1 MTYNLYIVR
10 QENIRMGITEIIS
23 GCVQENRHCQ
33 RMLYEQHAPKMLAVC
48 MRYTGD
54 LQQAR
59 EVLNAGFLKVFRH
72 ISRFNPDNGTLDGWI
87 YRIMVHTAIDV
98 MRVACKQQTGI
109 LTESLYIDRS
119 ESSLDR
125 MGAEEII
132 ALIAKLP
139 PAYRTVFNLF
149 VMEGHSHAEIAAL
162 LQISEGTSK
171 SNLAKAR
178 MKLQTLIRE
187 QDKMPLLQYGK

>member
-1 MTYNLYIVR
+1 MTHYLYIVR
-10 QENIRMGITEIIS
+10 QENIRMGINEIIS
-23 GCVQENRHCQ
+23 GCMQEDRHCQ

-54 LQQAR
+54 RQQAR

-72 ISRFNPDNGTLDGWI
+72 INRFNPDSGSIDGWI

-98 MRVACKQQTGI
+98 MRAACKLQTDT
-109 LTESLYIDRS
+109 LSESLYIDRS
-119 ESSLDR
+119 ETALDHMR
-125 MGAEEII
+125 AEEII
-132 ALIAKLP
+132 ALIATLP

-149 VMEGHSHAEIAAL
+149 VMEGHSHAEIASL

-187 QDKMPLLQYGK
+187 QEKLPLQQYGK

>member
-1 MTYNLYIVR
+1 
-10 QENIRMGITEIIS
+10 
-23 GCVQENRHCQ
+23 
-33 RMLYEQHAPKMLAVC
+33 MLYEQHAPKMLAVC

-54 LQQAR
+54 RQQAR

-72 ISRFNPDNGTLDGWI
+72 INRFNPDSGSIDGWI

-98 MRVACKQQTGI
+98 MRAACKLQTDT
-109 LTESLYIDRS
+109 LSESLYIDRS
-119 ESSLDR
+119 ETALDHMR
-125 MGAEEII
+125 AEEII
-132 ALIAKLP
+132 ALIATLP

-149 VMEGHSHAEIAAL
+149 VMEGHSHAEIASL

-187 QDKMPLLQYGK
+187 QEKLPLQQYGK

>member
-1 MTYNLYIVR
+1 MIQHLYIVR
-10 QENIRMGITEIIS
+10 DEDVRMGITEIIS
-23 GCVQENRHCQ
+23 GCVQENRQCQ

-59 EVLNAGFLKVFRH
+59 DVLNTGFLKVFRH
-72 ISRFNPDNGTLDGWI
+72 INRFNPESGTIDGWI

-98 MRVACKQQTGI
+98 MRVECRRQTEQI
-109 LTESLYIDRS
+109 SESLYIDRS
-119 ESSLDR
+119 ESALER
-125 MGAEEII
+125 MHVEEII
-132 ALIAKLP
+132 ALIATLP

-187 QDKMPLLQYGK
+187 QEKMPLQQYGK